1 MLKTNYRL
9 REYSLVF
16 MCLMI
21 LLFNGCTLTMPKFSK
36 PSSAATE
43 KNKEKDKTDKHS
55 VIMDESVT
63 DKTVAKQDAPHI
75 NASKPENRLSVV
87 LEKDHLSNK
96 PQIGV
101 EKVVGNEELKV
112 LKKVRKLETKLRK
125 EREEREKT
133 DILVKELTKKISAMQ
148 AAEATA
154 AAKPGAGYLADGST
168 IGLGIVD
175 GDDELRVLKKVKR
188 LEARLEEDKNKMEL
202 LNKELSVLKKA
213 KENVEKELASNKK
226 LLKENSKGLLEKIKV
241 LESTVKETE
250 SRAIA
255 AENELH
261 PIQKELLKVQI
272 SETKAQQELYK
283 LKIEKLKRDEG

>member
-1 MLKTNYRL
+1 MLKTNCRL
-9 REYSLVF
+9 REYFLVF
-16 MCLMI
+16 MCLTI
-21 LLFNGCTLTMPKFSK
+21 LLSNGCTLTMPKFSK
-36 PSSAATE
+36 SSSAPIE
-43 KNKEKDKTDKHS
+43 NKEKDKTDKHS
-55 VIMDESVT
+55 VIMDDSVT
-63 DKTVAKQDAPHI
+63 DKTVAKQDTPHI

-87 LEKDHLSNK
+87 LGKEHLSKK
-96 PQIGV
+96 PNIGV
-101 EKVVGNEELKV
+101 EKVAGEEELKV
-112 LKKVRKLETKLRK
+112 LKKVRKLEAKLRK

-133 DILVKELTKKISAMQ
+133 DILVNELNKKISAMQ
-148 AAEATA
+148 EAEATA
-154 AAKPGAGYLADGST
+154 ASKPGAGYLADGST

>member
-1 MLKTNYRL
+1 
-9 REYSLVF
+9 
-16 MCLMI
+16 MCLTI

-36 PSSAATE
+36 SSSAPIE
-43 KNKEKDKTDKHS
+43 NKEKEKDKTDKHS
-55 VIMDESVT
+55 VIMDESAT
-63 DKTVAKQDAPHI
+63 DNTVAKQDTPHI
-75 NASKPENRLSVV
+75 NASKPENRLSVI
-87 LEKDHLSNK
+87 LESDHLSNK

-101 EKVVGNEELKV
+101 EKVVEDEELEV
-112 LKKVRKLETKLRK
+112 LKKVRKLETKLRE

-133 DILVKELTKKISAMQ
+133 DILVKELNKKISALQ
-148 AAEATA
+148 VAEAA
-154 AAKPGAGYLADGST
+154 ATAKPGAGYLADGST

-175 GDDELRVLKKVKR
+175 GEDELRVLKKIKR
-188 LEARLEEDKNKMEL
+188 LEARLEKDKNKIEL
-202 LNKELSVLKKA
+202 LKKELSALKTA

>member
-9 REYSLVF
+9 REYFLAF
-16 MCLMI
+16 MCLTI
-21 LLFNGCTLTMPKFSK
+21 LLFNGCTLTMPKLSK
-36 PSSAATE
+36 SSSTAIE

-55 VIMDESVT
+55 VIMDESTT
-63 DKTVAKQDAPHI
+63 DNTVAKQDTPHI
-75 NASKPENRLSVV
+75 NASKPENRLSVI
-87 LEKDHLSNK
+87 LEKEHLSNK
-96 PQIGV
+96 PLIDV
-101 EKVVGNEELKV
+101 EKVVGEEELGV
-112 LKKVRKLETKLRK
+112 LKKVKKLEAKLRK

-133 DILVKELTKKISAMQ
+133 DILVKELNKKISALQ
-148 AAEATA
+148 AAETAA

-188 LEARLEEDKNKMEL
+188 LEARLEEDKSKLEL
-202 LNKELSVLKKA
+202 LNKDLIALKA
-213 KENVEKELASNKK
+213 SKEIAEKELADSKI
-226 LLKENSKGLLEKIKV
+226 LLQKNSKGLLEKIKV
-241 LESTVKETE
+241 LESTVKVTE
-250 SRAIA
+250 ERAIA

-283 LKIEKLKRDEG
+283 LKIEKLKRDEE